1 MVPVTLPGVNQQ
13 GSITM
18 VDAAEHRRRLA
29 ARRKAERHAA
39 KAMVPRPRCRQ
50 CDAVIGESRQLASSG
65 QWTRRYCS
73 NACRQEAWRDR
84 HGE

>member
-1 MVPVTLPGVNQQ
+1 
-13 GSITM
+13 M
-18 VDAAEHRRRLA
+18 VDAAEHHHRLA

-50 CDAVIGESRQLASSG
+50 CDTVIAEVQRA
-65 QWTRRYCS
+65 RIYCS
-73 NACRQEAWRDR
+73 GACRQEAWRDR